1 MDGEN
6 PLFCKYLDNLKR
18 DQAIHCRTS
27 SFCPDWIEL
36 PFISLFWRPIIQFQ
50 NTVPASR
57 CWWSSACPITAK
69 SVQDAKLRKLYAL
82 FKYFKHVNNGLIKF
96 QVTNLNNDLSGHPGQ
111 QSRDTKPAVC
121 YLCTAG
127 VQTRAFRARPLSCSL
142 FAALFVC
149 DPRQTVLG
157 TSFEHS
163 CQTYIAMS
171 LSQSTLR
178 SVLVLWSEISSSVL
192 VIMFLHDDIVASNRL
207 RKISYNVMKIIQKI
221 FRSRPN
227 SKD

>member
-27 SFCPDWIEL
+27 SFCPDLIEL
-36 PFISLFWRPIIQFQ
+36 PFISLFEDRLFNSKIPFLRLDVDGQAL
-50 NTVPASR
+50 VPL
-57 CWWSSACPITAK
+57 PLK
-69 SVQDAKLRKLYAL
+69 SVQDAKLRKLYTL

-178 SVLVLWSEISSSVL
+178 SVLVL
-192 VIMFLHDDIVASNRL
+192 
-207 RKISYNVMKIIQKI
+207 
-221 FRSRPN
+221 
-227 SKD
+227 